1 MAVVVTAA
9 EIVAVVAVGDA
20 VADAIV
26 ADARRAAQAGVICLR
41 RNMHRHRAA
50 SPADMIIAVDSR
62 VVTTIVVR
70 KLRAARHLQ

>member
-1 MAVVVTAA
+1 MAAVVIGA
-9 EIVAVVAVGDA
+9 EIVAVGVA

-50 SPADMIIAVDSR
+50 SPAGTITVAGSR
-62 VVTTIVVR
+62 VVTTIVVWNLPAVR
-70 KLRAARHLQ
+70 LLR